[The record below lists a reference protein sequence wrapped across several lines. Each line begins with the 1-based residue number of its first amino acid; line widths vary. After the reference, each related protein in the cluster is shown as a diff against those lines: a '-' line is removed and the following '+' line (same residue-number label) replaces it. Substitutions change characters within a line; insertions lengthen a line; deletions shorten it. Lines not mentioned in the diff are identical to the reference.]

1 MDRAGGDGIDAGAV
15 RGTVE
20 RARQAVE
27 DVRKVKSQLTGAT
40 TNINNAREL
49 VETLA
54 ERVKAHLDEVEQL
67 VSADA
72 PAQERAEPSQTTL
85 LS

>member
-1 MDRAGGDGIDAGAV
+1 M

-20 RARQAVE
+20 RARQAME

-54 ERVKAHLDEVEQL
+54 DRVKAHLDEVEYL
-67 VSADA
+67 VVSGRA
-72 PAQERAEPSQTTL
+72 PGRAEDPRAAAGRRC